1 MLSTIFKSVWSRK
14 RRLIGTCVA
23 VVLGVAFL
31 AGTMILGDTTK
42 AGFRDAFASANDGTD
57 VVVRNATRIGSEEE
71 RTRGLIDESM
81 VDEIAAV
88 DGVAAAVPEV
98 RGVAQLIG
106 ADGKPVGGDGPP
118 TIATNWIEDPELS
131 WLTLSEGRA
140 PSRSA
145 KDNGPRS

>member
-1 MLSTIFKSVWSRK
+1 
-14 RRLIGTCVA
+14 
-23 VVLGVAFL
+23 
-31 AGTMILGDTTK
+31 MILGDTTK
-42 AGFRDAFASANDGTD
+42 AGFRDTFASANDGTD

-118 TIATNWIEDPELS
+118 TIATNWIEDPELG

-145 KDNGPRS
+145 KDNRPRS